1 MPLSEEDEQ
10 AIDQA
15 LQAWRQGDVSL
26 DAGLEVFHL
35 ADLTRPHSPA
45 SAQFAASLAAAGEA
59 IDAGAEPVRVEV
71 RGVVMLSQTCD
82 VVRGWRCRRTP
93 RRSAPATCRR
103 HVHRACG
110 ERRIPGKREDG
121 RVRRRQRGV
130 RVPSRPGRAQP
141 HSSGRYLPFRFGFS
155 SGLTPSAKREGNV
168 AGALFGETIVFT
180 GALVIPRQE
189 VADRAAEAG
198 CGVANNVGK
207 KVTMLVVGTQAG
219 ASSRD
224 ATRAAS
230 TGKRKR

>member
-141 HSSGRYLPFRFGFS
+141 HSSGRYLPFRFRVLVRADS
-155 SGLTPSAKREGNV
+155 V
-168 AGALFGETIVFT
+168 GE
-180 GALVIPRQE
+180 AR
-189 VADRAAEAG
+189 
-198 CGVANNVGK
+198 
-207 KVTMLVVGTQAG
+207 
-219 ASSRD
+219 
-224 ATRAAS
+224 
-230 TGKRKR
+230 GKRGRRLVRRNHRVHRGARYSATGSGRQGGGSRMRRC